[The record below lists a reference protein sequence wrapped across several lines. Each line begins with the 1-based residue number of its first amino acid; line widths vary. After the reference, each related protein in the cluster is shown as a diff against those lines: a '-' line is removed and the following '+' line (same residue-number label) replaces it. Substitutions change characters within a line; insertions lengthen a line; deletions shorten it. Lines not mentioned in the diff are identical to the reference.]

1 MGYVVHT
8 CCICCT
14 SELIGIKI
22 AAVGGRA
29 TLSKTW
35 KRRRWRIAHQA
46 NYQCW
51 MENWWKLHLRVP
63 IVPWCPHPHLQIG
76 CWDRLWMTTKTLL
89 RSAAWLWARLPAAL
103 TFARSDPSI
112 LVINVIKIPT
122 HHISSLCPCPVRCFS
137 TDIAFSCIFNQK
149 LQGQV
154 FQQQNC
160 SRVSEC
166 CILSSRALALAACNC
181 TDSCNSY
188 TTMLLHWKEN
198 HRKTIA
204 LLQANLPCLLS
215 KNGCTDTCVSY
226 TMFSLSLLLTSVDVE
241 LLPPRTLAI

>member
-1 MGYVVHT
+1 MTMGKA
-8 CCICCT
+8 T
-14 SELIGIKI
+14 SSPDLRTIWPVNTRHKRHKNTNASYLISMPMSRS
-22 AAVGGRA
+22 V
-29 TLSKTW
+29 
-35 KRRRWRIAHQA
+35 
-46 NYQCW
+46 
-51 MENWWKLHLRVP
+51 
-63 IVPWCPHPHLQIG
+63 
-76 CWDRLWMTTKTLL
+76 LL
-89 RSAAWLWARLPAAL
+89 
-103 TFARSDPSI
+103 
-112 LVINVIKIPT
+112 N
-122 HHISSLCPCPVRCFS
+122 
-137 TDIAFSCIFNQK
+137 DIAFSCIFNQK

>member
-1 MGYVVHT
+1 MCAMFLLKHFKPFQTDSSVSTCFDSSFSDCGLHSLCLSFVKTDWLWESMGYVVHT

-14 SELIGIKI
+14 SLIGIKI

-46 NYQCW
+46 NYQCWMIW

-122 HHISSLCPCPVRCFS
+122 HHISSLCPCPARCM
-137 TDIAFSCIFNQK
+137 FNQK
-149 LQGQV
+149 LLRKG
-154 FQQQNC
+154 
-160 SRVSEC
+160 VSAAE
-166 CILSSRALALAACNC
+166 LQPGFWMLYFVLKGTSSMQLYRFMQFIHNNASALV
-181 TDSCNSY
+181 
-188 TTMLLHWKEN
+188 
-198 HRKTIA
+198 RK
-204 LLQANLPCLLS
+204 S
-215 KNGCTDTCVSY
+215 
-226 TMFSLSLLLTSVDVE
+226 
-241 LLPPRTLAI
+241 